1 MSDIASI
8 SGIDIANVAK
18 VSGVSKTSMA
28 KFGGMSRASSSPSV
42 ITDNLFLWFGPDD
55 VTGST
60 ANDKNGGSVGAV
72 MTNGASVVTT
82 LRSAGSFYTDGV
94 NDRILA
100 AYSTS
105 QLPSTT
111 TWPASIE
118 AWLYP
123 SVGGKNLNVI
133 SFNDDASGTD
143 WLRLML
149 DKRNSNEITYHQ
161 FYADGGG
168 YYQWVRR
175 DVDFPTVNGSDWVYM
190 SATFELVNDATLI
203 TAYINGVAVG
213 TATTSFTGSRN
224 VPTWANQTTG
234 FNLGINYLTRV
245 YRGNRIH
252 GYYGQA
258 HTGDVRLYTDKLT
271 AAEILNN
278 YNVEKTSYGH

>member
-1 MSDIASI
+1 MAFEKINGTPFADIEKFSGAATADIESL
-8 SGIDIANVAK
+8 SGISWAA
-18 VSGVSKTSMA
+18 A
-28 KFGGMSRASSSPSV
+28 APSIV
-42 ITDNLFLWFGPDD
+42 TDNLFMWFGPDD
-55 VTGST
+55 ITGST

-82 LRSAGSFYTDGV
+82 IRSAGSFYTDGV
-94 NDRILA
+94 NDGILA

-111 TWPASIE
+111 AWPASVE

-123 SVGGKNLNVI
+123 PSGGKNLNVI

-149 DKRNSNEITYHQ
+149 DKRNNNEIAYWQ

-168 YYQWVRR
+168 NWHRVTK
-175 DVDFPTVNGSDWVYM
+175 DADFPTVNGSDWVYM
-190 SATFELVNDATLI
+190 SATFELDVNNRTLI
-203 TAYINGVAVG
+203 TAYMNGVAVG
-213 TATTSFTGSRN
+213 TSTSSFTGSLN

-245 YRGNRIH
+245 YRGSRIYS
-252 GYYGQA
+252 YYGQA

-271 AAEILNN
+271 AAEVLNN
-278 YNVEKTSYGH
+278 YNVQKTSYGH

>member
-1 MSDIASI
+1 MAIEEI
-8 SGIDIANVAK
+8 SGVALSGIEG
-18 VSGVSKTSMA
+18 VSGVA
-28 KFGGMSRASSSPSV
+28 KASIESLSGISAAAPAPSV
-42 ITDNLFLWFGPDD
+42 VTDNLFLWFGPDD
-55 VTGST
+55 ITGST

-82 LRSAGSFYTDGV
+82 LRSAGSFYTDGI
-94 NDRILA
+94 NDGILA
-100 AYSTS
+100 TYSTS

-111 TWPASIE
+111 AWPASVE

-149 DKRNSNEITYHQ
+149 DSRNNNEITYHQ
-161 FYADGGG
+161 FYAAQGQR
-168 YYQWVRR
+168 YAWVRR
-175 DVDFPTVNGSDWVYM
+175 DVNFPTVNGSDWVYM
-190 SATFELVNDATLI
+190 SATFELVNNKTLI
-203 TAYINGVAVG
+203 TGYINGVAVG
-213 TATTSFTGSRN
+213 TATTTFTGSLN
-224 VPTWANQTTG
+224 VPPWANQTTG

-245 YRGNRIH
+245 YRGNRIYS
-252 GYYGQA
+252 YYGQA

>member
-1 MSDIASI
+1 MPIDKISGQDWANISKVSDISSNSI
-8 SGIDIANVAK
+8 AK
-18 VSGVSKTSMA
+18 VSDISA
-28 KFGGMSRASSSPSV
+28 AAAAASIV
-42 ITDNLFLWFGPDD
+42 TDNLFLWIGPDD
-55 VTGST
+55 ITGST

-94 NDRILA
+94 NDGILA

-111 TWPASIE
+111 AWPASIE

-123 SVGGKNLNVI
+123 PSGGKNLNI
-133 SFNDDASGTD
+133 INFNDDASGTD

-149 DKRNSNEITYHQ
+149 DKRNNNEIAYWQ

-168 YYQWVRR
+168 NWHRVTK
-175 DVDFPTVNGSDWVYM
+175 DADFPTVNGSDWIYM
-190 SATFELVNDATLI
+190 SATFELVNDRTVI
-203 TAYINGVAVG
+203 TAYMNGVAVG
-213 TATTSFTGSRN
+213 TSTSSFTGSLN

-234 FNLGINYLTRV
+234 FNLGINYLTRI
-245 YRGNRIH
+245 YNGTRIYS
-252 GYYGQA
+252 YYGQS

-278 YNVEKTSYGH
+278 YNVQKTSYGH